1 MTNPF
6 TSHPNAVNETY
17 WEHLGFAFGFGVKM
31 GVGAVA
37 AVVHAIFPFL
47 FTNTAGRISDELVE
61 MRKQSPGRRKA
72 AASVAVPIQ
81 PH

>member
-6 TSHPNAVNETY
+6 TAHPHAVNETY

-31 GVGAVA
+31 AVGAA
-37 AVVHAIFPFL
+37 AAIVHAVLPFM

-72 AASVAVPIQ
+72 AAGAASPIHPQ
-81 PH
+81 

>member
-1 MTNPF
+1 MSNPF
-6 TSHPNAVNETY
+6 TAHPHAVNETY

-37 AVVHAIFPFL
+37 AVVHAVFPFL
-47 FTNTAGRISDELVE
+47 FTSTAGRISDELIE

-72 AASVAVPIQ
+72 EARAAVPIH
-81 PH
+81 PL